1 MSKIKQKQN
10 LSIGIV
16 ISAFV
21 VGIAIIIIN
30 IIRIVEKLETTGAS
44 SLWQE
49 IALIIVAILLVIRV
63 FYMYKKQK

>member
-30 IIRIVEKLETTGAS
+30 IIRIVEKLESTGAA